1 MNAVAERAKDDRRA
15 AEAAG
20 DPVTLGL
27 LDAVHDDPAI
37 SQRRLAGR
45 LDIALGLANAY
56 LKRCVRRGL
65 VKVREVPPRR
75 FAYYLTPQ
83 GLAEKTR
90 LTAEFLRSGFV
101 FYRKA
106 RDQYDAL
113 IEEAR
118 AAGVKRVALAGAGE
132 LAEVAML
139 CALGSGIEVA
149 GVVDPGHRANRFR
162 QAPLVGRLDS
172 LPPVDAVLV
181 TEMAAPQATWDRL
194 AAEIGPARLFAPAIL
209 KIERGGADAAL
220 A

>member
-132 LAEVAML
+132 RLAEL
-139 CALGSGIEVA
+139 
-149 GVVDPGHRANRFR
+149 
-162 QAPLVGRLDS
+162 
-172 LPPVDAVLV
+172 
-181 TEMAAPQATWDRL
+181 MA
-194 AAEIGPARLFAPAIL
+194 
-209 KIERGGADAAL
+209 ERGFLFD
-220 A
+220 